1 MNDVLQLAFK
11 RWTEQRYWE
20 VVAIY
25 EDRHEVAVV
34 GAGGRLMR
42 KSIPFKRTKVLHVRH
57 RSFPEMSS
65 SLLVSR
71 SQVVM
76 QWRRPPEHPCRSWKR
91 SPDGAQG
98 CAC

>member
-1 MNDVLQLAFK
+1 VSTACNGLDLLLCGPLNAASVIAQLAFK

-42 KSIPFKRTKVLHVRH
+42 KSIPFKRTKVLHTRYETH
-57 RSFPEMSS
+57 RESVNSPQNGSW
-65 SLLVSR
+65 LLVTILKL
-71 SQVVM
+71 M
-76 QWRRPPEHPCRSWKR
+76 Q
-91 SPDGAQG
+91 
-98 CAC
+98 